1 MQDIREYNYL
11 NFINP
16 QTVEINFVTAETETQ
31 DCVSSGWKGNVC
43 ERSLASGVSLLLLA
57 PCAALAVYLM
67 LLQTLVLRLELLLS
81 AVLLTFY
88 LLELLLG
95 LLALSA
101 FSRLAN
107 HGEREWEEEE
117 EEGEGEGKWL

>member
-1 MQDIREYNYL
+1 M
-11 NFINP
+11 
-16 QTVEINFVTAETETQ
+16 
-31 DCVSSGWKGNVC
+31 CVCPGWKGNLC
-43 ERSLASGVSLLLLA
+43 ERSLASGVALLLLA
-57 PCAALAVYLM
+57 PCAALAVYLL

-101 FSRLAN
+101 FSRSA
-107 HGEREWEEEE
+107 ERQ
-117 EEGEGEGKWL
+117 GEGLWS

>member
-1 MQDIREYNYL
+1 MLTR
-11 NFINP
+11 
-16 QTVEINFVTAETETQ
+16 TAQ
-31 DCVSSGWKGNVC
+31 ANKVNASARAVCVCVCVSSGWKGNVC

-67 LLQTLVLRLELLLS
+67 LLQTMVLRLELLLS
-81 AVLLTFY
+81 AILLTFY

-101 FSRLAN
+101 FSRLVDY
-107 HGEREWEEEE
+107 W
-117 EEGEGEGKWL
+117 KM